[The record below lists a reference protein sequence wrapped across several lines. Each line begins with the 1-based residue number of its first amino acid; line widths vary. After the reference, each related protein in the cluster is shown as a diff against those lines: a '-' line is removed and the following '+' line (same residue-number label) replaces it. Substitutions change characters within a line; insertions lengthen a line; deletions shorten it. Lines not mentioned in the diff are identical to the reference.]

1 MKSLFIYES
10 EYFKTIPNVEN
21 YLKKYGGSWC
31 FENWENSTSVEIND
45 FWHSNRILSEDIK
58 YIQSLVQKIINELQ
72 KDLTLNYNNK
82 LSLEHFTYLYYS
94 WVFYIVFKLYGNWKM
109 IEVCNKFD
117 LSYGFDINYK
127 EVLAENLYDSNLIY
141 YFSKWNS
148 FAIGEILRFKNIET
162 IKLEWVNPEPKPTKR
177 DIKSHLINVYTFL
190 ELRLL
195 KLHKRFQKKKWVF
208 YYFSKSYDLLPK
220 FQKNRSD
227 TRYVQLIYAKFKK
240 ELGFVS
246 VDSHRRINSTLN
258 FQFDN
263 QFEHFLS
270 SFIYKIIP
278 ISLME
283 GSHLIR
289 KFSLEKFFQSTPEAV
304 LYSDFLN
311 NELLLYY
318 LKNIPADNIY
328 VYQHGGGFGLTATN
342 VTEILEKF
350 YCSRYVTWGWK
361 FDQIDLP
368 FIGPVPSHPKKK
380 IASVKREGLCVM
392 LYDSPPYI
400 PIFQPTIYSS
410 KFSRY
415 LRLINDFLRETRLFD
430 DLTLRLYPRND
441 SKVNLVSLFPEG
453 INIDNNLLIDQLYSK
468 YKLYIYT
475 YNSTGFLELWN
486 LNIPCILFIAEENWF
501 TDDFAIK
508 YYKSIKQAGLLF
520 SDSVSLNEFLDSIQE
535 NIEVWWKSESIQDN
549 LKSFLKQY
557 SDSPSIDESSFITRK
572 NYDSQE
578 LQRMERLFEI
588 SISK

>member
-1 MKSLFIYES
+1 MKSLFVYES
-10 EYFKTIPNVEN
+10 EYFKTIPDVEN

-31 FENWENSTSVEIND
+31 FENWENVSSVEIND
-45 FWHSNRILSEDIK
+45 FWHSNVILSEDIK
-58 YIQSLVQKIINELQ
+58 YIQSLVQKIIDELH
-72 KDLTLNYNNK
+72 KDLNPNYNNT

-94 WVFYIVFKLYGNWKM
+94 WLFYIVFKLYGNWKM
-109 IEVCNKFD
+109 LEVCNVD
-117 LSYGFDINYK
+117 LSYSFDIDYK
-127 EVLAENLYDSNLIY
+127 EVLAENLYDSNMIY

-148 FAIGEILRFKNIET
+148 FAIGEILRFRNIET
-162 IKLEWVNPEPKPTKR
+162 IKLEWLDPESKLTKR

-195 KLHKRFQKKKWVF
+195 KFRKKFQKKKWVF

-240 ELGFVS
+240 EMRLVS
-246 VDSHRRINSTLN
+246 VDTQRRAHSTLN

-278 ISLME
+278 VSLME
-283 GSHLIR
+283 GAHLIQ
-289 KFSLEKFFQSTPEAV
+289 KFSLENFFRSTPEAV

-318 LKNIPADNIY
+318 LKNIPAENIY
-328 VYQHGGGFGLTATN
+328 VYQHGGGFGLIATN
-342 VTEILEKF
+342 VTEIVEKF
-350 YCSRYVTWGWK
+350 YCSRYVTWGWR

-368 FIGPVPSHPKKK
+368 FIGPLPSHPKKK
-380 IASVKREGLCVM
+380 IAPVKREGVCVM

-441 SKVNLVSLFPEG
+441 SKVDLVRLFPEG
-453 INIDNNLLIDQLYSK
+453 INIDDSLLIDQLYSK

-549 LKSFLKQY
+549 VKSFLKQY
-557 SDSPSIDESSFITRK
+557 SDSPLIDEPSFITRK
-572 NYDSQE
+572 KYDSQE
-578 LQRMERLFEI
+578 LERMERLFDMG
-588 SISK
+588 ISK

>member
-1 MKSLFIYES
+1 MKSLFVYES
-10 EYFKTIPNVEN
+10 EYFKNIPNVEN

-31 FENWENSTSVEIND
+31 FENWEYSSVEIND
-45 FWHSNRILSEDIK
+45 FWHSNKILSEDIK
-58 YIQSLVQKIINELQ
+58 YIQSLVHKIIKELQ
-72 KDLTLNYNNK
+72 KDLNLNYSIK
-82 LSLEHFTYLYYS
+82 LSLEHFTNLYYS
-94 WVFYIVFKLYGNWKM
+94 WLFYVVFKLYGNWKM
-109 IEVCNKFD
+109 VEVCNKLDF
-117 LSYGFDINYK
+117 SYVIDIDFK

-141 YFSKWNS
+141 YYSKWNS

-162 IKLEWVNPEPKPTKR
+162 IKLEWVDPESKPIKR

-240 ELGFVS
+240 EMESVS
-246 VDSHRRINSTLN
+246 VDTQRRTHATLN

-270 SFIYKIIP
+270 SFLYKIIP
-278 ISLME
+278 VSLME

-289 KFSLEKFFQSTPEAV
+289 KFSLEHFFRSTPEAL

-342 VTEILEKF
+342 VTEIVEKF
-350 YCSRYVTWGWK
+350 YCSRYVTWGWR

-368 FIGPVPSHPKKK
+368 FMGLLTSHPTKK
-380 IASVKREGLCVM
+380 IALEKREGVCVM

-415 LRLINDFLRETRLFD
+415 LQLINDFLLETRLFD
-430 DLTLRLYPRND
+430 DLSLRLYPRND
-441 SKVNLVSLFPEG
+441 SKINLVRLFPKG
-453 INIDNNLLIDQLYSK
+453 INIDDSVLISQLYSK

-475 YNSTGFLELWN
+475 YNSTGFLELWS

-501 TDDFAIK
+501 TDDYAIK
-508 YYKSIKQAGLLF
+508 YYKSIMQAGLLF
-520 SDSVSLNEFLDSIQE
+520 RDSVSLNEFLDSIQG
-535 NIEVWWKSESIQDN
+535 NIEDWWKSENIQDN
-549 LKSFLKQY
+549 VKSFLKQY
-557 SDSPSIDESSFITRK
+557 SDTPLIDESSFITRK
-572 NYDSQE
+572 NYDSQD
-578 LQRMERLFEI
+578 LQRMQILFDMN
-588 SISK
+588 ISK

>member
-1 MKSLFIYES
+1 MKSLFVYES
-10 EYFKTIPNVEN
+10 EYFKTIPDVEN

-31 FENWENSTSVEIND
+31 FENWENVSSVEIND
-45 FWHSNRILSEDIK
+45 FWHSNGILSEDIT
-58 YIQSLVQKIINELQ
+58 YIQSLVRKIINELH
-72 KDLTLNYNNK
+72 KELNANYNHT

-94 WVFYIVFKLYGNWKM
+94 WLFYIVFKLYGNWKM
-109 IEVCNKFD
+109 LEVCNKVD
-117 LSYGFDINYK
+117 LSYNFDIDYT
-127 EVLAENLYDSNLIY
+127 EVLAENLCDSNMIY

-148 FAIGEILRFKNIET
+148 FTIGEILRFRNIET
-162 IKLEWVNPEPKPTKR
+162 IKLEWVDPESKSIKR
-177 DIKSHLINVYTFL
+177 GIKSHLINVYTFL

-195 KLHKRFQKKKWVF
+195 KFRKKFQKKKWVF

-227 TRYVQLIYAKFKK
+227 TRYVQLIYSKFKK
-240 ELGFVS
+240 EMRLVS
-246 VDSHRRINSTLN
+246 VDTQRRAHSTLN

-278 ISLME
+278 VSLME
-283 GSHLIR
+283 GAHLIQ
-289 KFSLEKFFQSTPEAV
+289 KFSLENFFRSAPEAV

-318 LKNIPADNIY
+318 LKNIPAENIY
-328 VYQHGGGFGLTATN
+328 VYQHGGGFGLIATN
-342 VTEILEKF
+342 VTEIVEKF
-350 YCSRYVTWGWK
+350 YCSRYVTWGWR

-368 FIGPVPSHPKKK
+368 FIGPLPSHPKKK
-380 IASVKREGLCVM
+380 IAPVKREGVCIM

-441 SKVNLVSLFPEG
+441 SKVDLVRLFPEG
-453 INIDNNLLIDQLYSK
+453 INIDDSLLIDQLYSK

-549 LKSFLKQY
+549 VKSFLKQY
-557 SDSPSIDESSFITRK
+557 SDSPLIDEPSFITRK
-572 NYDSQE
+572 KYDSQE
-578 LQRMERLFEI
+578 LERMERLFDMG
-588 SISK
+588 ISK